1 MLSLITISIDAARQ
15 GNTGPRSLR
24 SLYEDFSSE
33 RSRVAAQEP
42 HSPAVAALF
51 LEAPQYSIGLLP
63 GAVVAADFNGDG
75 KDDLA
80 VANFCADNRSCGNTD
95 EPSSISILLG
105 NGDGTFKDHVDYLTA
120 TGSVSL
126 VVGDFND
133 DGKAD
138 VAATNICS
146 TPAYFGSSV
155 SILLGR
161 GDGTF
166 RPHLDYATG
175 PGPSWDC
182 CRRPEWG

>member
-1 MLSLITISIDAARQ
+1 MRSNACRLRGQVLVGAMLSLITISIDAARQ

-105 NGDGTFKDHVDYLTA
+105 NGDGTFKDHVDYLRRLVRSHLLSVILTM
-120 TGSVSL
+120 TGRRTWRQRTFARLPPILAAPSA
-126 VVGDFND
+126 FCW
-133 DGKAD
+133 A
-138 VAATNICS
+138 AATEHS
-146 TPAYFGSSV
+146 DPT
-155 SILLGR
+155 
-161 GDGTF
+161 
-166 RPHLDYATG
+166 
-175 PGPSWDC
+175 
-182 CRRPEWG
+182 